1 MPEAECG
8 GMPSEV
14 CEKLLV
20 DATLIKVRLDVRK
33 FGKPVTIIDGLPN
46 DKEILKHLARF
57 FKTRL
62 AAGGTFRE
70 EEGRVEIQGD
80 HRQKVKQLLVEE
92 LGVPEENIIMMS

>member
-1 MPEAECG
+1 MPEVECG
-8 GMPSEV
+8 GMPPEV

-20 DATLIKVRLDVRK
+20 EASLIKVRLDVRK

-46 DKEILKHLARF
+46 DKETLKHLARF

-92 LGVPEENIIMMS
+92 LGIPEENIIMMS